1 MPILSRFYGI
11 VIRMYFLKSE
21 HNPPHIHAIYND
33 DAAAIDFMTGEVI
46 DGHLPDKSVAM
57 VREWVSLHRGTLM
70 EIWKTQEFRNIPP
83 LE

>member
-1 MPILSRFYGI
+1 M
-11 VIRMYFLKSE
+11 
-21 HNPPHIHAIYND
+21 YND

-46 DGHLPDKSVAM
+46 DGHLPDKAVAM